1 MVQLLHVVVHIRM
14 QVEEGHKILV
24 DKYLVVL
31 QPLNW
36 MVVMTIEHGGS
47 VCVNVASILSYL
59 HIGLNQV
66 ILNPVVV
73 HMAVPMYHIKA
84 LSMS

>member
-1 MVQLLHVVVHIRM
+1 
-14 QVEEGHKILV
+14 
-24 DKYLVVL
+24 
-31 QPLNW
+31 
-36 MVVMTIEHGGS
+36 MTIEHGGS
-47 VCVNVASILSYL
+47 VCVSVASILLYL
-59 HIGLNQV
+59 QIDLNRA